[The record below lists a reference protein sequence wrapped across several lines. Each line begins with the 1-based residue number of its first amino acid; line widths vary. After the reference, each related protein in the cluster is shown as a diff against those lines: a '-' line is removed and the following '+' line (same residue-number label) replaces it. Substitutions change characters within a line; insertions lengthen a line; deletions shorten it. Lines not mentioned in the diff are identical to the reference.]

1 MVRAIKILI
10 LCLLTVSGFS
20 QVVQERN
27 ARGADRIIILKDG
40 FRVPI
45 RDTATAPA
53 LLNYSGDSSRGG
65 VVYDSTLQKLCFW
78 TGVRWVCLDDAAG
91 PGGSSQWRDT
101 TNGIYYNQG
110 NVGINTVN
118 PEYSFHVASKVGT
131 GFKDTT
137 ITKYARAFGTT
148 KLYLGYSGNAMRVRR
163 SSDNA
168 EQDIGFLSSG
178 MLDTAAM
185 KTFVGANDGRVVTLY
200 DQMGGANFVQATAAL
215 QPHIIVGGA
224 VQYINSTPAL
234 RFLWNSARMTNSSI
248 TYSAGQDRHI
258 TLSYKVDTLYN
269 FFTAL
274 NAQNVNYGFHGG
286 ASALYWF
293 DGTVRNFSPAF
304 TFTDP
309 VTVVLD
315 SNIAIANGTSTTPTF
330 TVPAV
335 SGMVLG
341 ANNAGTDKVR
351 GRVIS
356 ITYEPFNFDT
366 TIISSAAQVGSV
378 YVFDSTNTGVLK
390 IRNIV
395 NQNNIFGLGIDANG
409 TVRKTQSNIILPDSL
424 AFQRR
429 GRTQS
434 INTVGWQS
442 GYNGFVGAS
451 SAASAA
457 DSANFIW
464 GLRAGNALTTGYR
477 NIAMGRGAL
486 KTATTG
492 HSLIAIGDSA
502 MANGAVT
509 QQGAIAIGQ
518 RALAAYVGG
527 NVASQGAVA
536 IGQNAGAAYNG
547 NTNNTMVAIG
557 LNAAANWNNTGTVSD
572 VIAIGEG
579 ALGSATGGSANFAG
593 QIAIG
598 RGALSNASY
607 TGVRNI
613 AIGHNAGASVTS
625 GSENVLISFG
635 NPLTTGSRN
644 TIINNGGAGITTGSD
659 NMIFGFTPRVF
670 PNTGS
675 STFIGSSNE
684 TAFNVGQGT
693 VSIGGLANRSLGD
706 FNTAVGFEALKTSG
720 NSTAP
725 NDEDSTTAIGY
736 QAGSLVGS
744 GAGTNRGAGVY
755 IGFQAAANLTLTTAT
770 GNELIAIGVRA
781 AGTQTAGDHNTAIG
795 RVNLAN
801 TTGSNQLAIGGNGI
815 GWIRQDVDGSLR
827 RTLLNAT
834 TADVTTFTPST
845 ALEINGTN
853 GAVLL
858 PRLTTAQRDALTPT
872 NGMILYNTT
881 TDKIQAYAGGAWVD
895 LH

>member
-1 MVRAIKILI
+1 MVHVYKLIIL
-10 LCLLTVSGFS
+10 LLISSGLHA

-101 TNGIYYNQG
+101 TNGIYYNEG

-118 PEYSFHVASKVGT
+118 PEYSLHVAGQSY
-131 GFKDTT
+131 DTT

-148 KLYLGYSGNAMRVRR
+148 RLYLGYTGSAIRVRR

-178 MLDTAAM
+178 MLDTASL
-185 KTFVGANDGRVVTLY
+185 KTFVGAGDGRVTTLY

-224 VQYINSTPAL
+224 VQYIGSTPSL
-234 RFLWNSARMTNSSI
+234 RFLWNNARMTNTSI
-248 TYSAGQDRHI
+248 VYSAGQDRNI

-274 NAQNVNYGFHGG
+274 NSASTNYGFHGG
-286 ASALYWF
+286 ASSLYWF

-341 ANNAGTDKVR
+341 ANNAGSDKVR

-366 TIISSAAQVGSV
+366 TLIIKLGVAYVNDTTITGQV
-378 YVFDSTNTGVLK
+378 K
-390 IRNIV
+390 IRNIT
-395 NQNNIFGLGIDANG
+395 NQNNIFGLGVDANG
-409 TVRKTQSNIILPDSL
+409 NVKKTQSNIILPDSL
-424 AFQRR
+424 AFQKR
-429 GRTQS
+429 GRTQR
-434 INTVGWQS
+434 INTVGFQS
-442 GYNGFVGAS
+442 GYNGFVGT
-451 SAASAA
+451 SAAAAAA

-464 GLRAGNALTTGYR
+464 GLRAGNSLTTGYR
-477 NIAMGRGAL
+477 NIAIGRGAM

-492 HSLIAIGDSA
+492 HTNIAIGDSA
-502 MANGAVT
+502 LANGLLTHTNV
-509 QQGAIAIGQ
+509 IAIGQ
-518 RALAAYVGG
+518 RAGASLANAGVGG
-527 NVASQGAVA
+527 GGSNF
-536 IGQNAGAAYNG
+536 
-547 NTNNTMVAIG
+547 
-557 LNAAANWNNTGTVSD
+557 
-572 VIAIGEG
+572 IAIGTNAARSQVSFG
-579 ALGSATGGSANFAG
+579 AGSS
-593 QIAIG
+593 ILAIG
-598 RGALSNASY
+598 NNALENFNSSGTFNA
-607 TGVRNI
+607 NI
-613 AIGHNAGASVTS
+613 AIGHNALQSATTGVTNTAIGFNALSSLTTGGSNIGISLGAAQP
-625 GSENVLISFG
+625 I
-635 NPLTTGSRN
+635 TTGSRN
-644 TIINNGGAGITTGSD
+644 ILVGGLLGLTTGND
-659 NMIFGFTPRVF
+659 NIIF
-670 PNTGS
+670 S
-675 STFIGSSNE
+675 STPSANLNNPSNSVYIGSAITGGN
-684 TAFNVGQGT
+684 FLGT
-693 VSIGGLANRSLGD
+693 N
-706 FNTAVGFEALKTSG
+706 FTAVGSRAAYTLGNNIVAMGFGASETSA
-720 NSTAP
+720 NPASYT
-725 NDEDSTTAIGY
+725 NNENTTAIGTE
-736 QAGSLVGS
+736 AGRYNFSSNVTRTNSTFVGYRS
-744 GAGTNRGAGVY
+744 GWTQINSGNHTGSHLTAIGA
-755 IGFQAAANLTLTTAT
+755 NSMTLQTQ
-770 GNELIAIGVRA
+770 GSYNIAIGA
-781 AGTQTAGDHNTAIG
+781 SINTADS
-795 RVNLAN
+795 
-801 TTGSNQLAIGGNGI
+801 TGSNQLAIGGNGI
-815 GWIRQDVDGSLR
+815 GWIRSKVNGDLR
-827 RTLLNAT
+827 QFQFNSTV
-834 TADVTTFTPST
+834 ADVTTFTPSVS
-845 ALEINGTN
+845 AEFNGTN

-872 NGMILYNTT
+872 AGMILFNTSTSKFQGYDGT
-881 TDKIQAYAGGAWVD
+881 TWQD